1 MRRDI
6 RGRLWI
12 EAATAIAGTALL
24 LLTLVEPQWIER
36 IFGVDPDAGSGA
48 LELAISVGLLLVA
61 VISWLLAAKEWRSAR
76 QT

>member
-1 MRRDI
+1 M
-6 RGRLWI
+6 
-12 EAATAIAGTALL
+12 AGTALL

-36 IFGVDPDAGSGA
+36 TFGVEPDAGSGA

-61 VISWLLAAKEWRSAR
+61 AVSWLLAAKEWRAAR